1 MPGNTAAQQAALA
14 PSPDLAVTSTNVVD
28 VLSQDPE
35 LSLFIRLLQRARLIP
50 TLNKIHDAT
59 VFAPTNE
66 AVRNRSIADPVLA
79 AALLELEES
88 ANQEELDGRDN
99 LQYRLRERLFYH
111 ILNYTSPDLSFPDV
125 LDSRIAYESTLLFP
139 TTHEEHGRPGHVP
152 YPAPEDTLLGGE
164 GQKLSLLRETQEDS
178 GDDVVTRVGVGGG
191 GAGGAAVIPGRGGR
205 GRNGRVV
212 VIDDLLHPP
221 KSIAHQIRKRAGAGA
236 GPGASDNDTQP
247 GTLSRFA
254 SLLSE
259 EMWKKYT
266 EDSHTTLFVPHDKA
280 FDALHPLEWKYLT
293 SGFAADDILQIAN
306 NHQAEYKG
314 DIAHREKVG
323 YLDRLL
329 EVKTIPV
336 LSGSSVAVS
345 RAEDGGI
352 ALNGSSTILSGN
364 ILASNGVLHVISS
377 LLLPY
382 GSLALTPEKYL
393 LALNAT
399 KFVSLFRENGLP
411 HLLQSS
417 PYNETNNGSYTILA
431 ASDDILDRMLA
442 SPFSALPPA
451 GSRELSETLQYHVLQ
466 GKYTPEDLRNGQL
479 VRTMLTPPEL
489 ARQPQRLAVSVSH
502 GKGDKETEAKH
513 KEMEIAFG
521 DARVIAEPVEV
532 GNCIIYLISR
542 MVEPPSTLVS
552 TALDKGLSTF
562 IASVYSSGLDKKLLH
577 DSPATSV
584 LAPTNAAFDYLGL
597 ALNYFLLPRAQ
608 QELAE
613 LLSYHT
619 LDKTVYL
626 SELEYDSEHFQTL
639 AGPDIYLERNGSDSQ
654 FRVRGPQMQGL
665 PVNGESR
672 SARIKEADILT
683 ASGVLHVIDQVE
695 LPPTINITSE
705 KLMRGARAST
715 FPDLLRQTNMSW
727 IAEGKQAPP
736 EGFWEDSPLLAGL
749 SEREQASF
757 KKGVSERGSYTLLC
771 PTDKAFGRINL
782 THYTSNLP
790 ALLALVQLHII
801 PTPPA
806 SGAGASD
813 PLGLSADG
821 KPIALAEDSA
831 FSTLYSRSAG
841 GQSKY
846 GEVAFRRKG
855 DSWLVGIK
863 GARGTN
869 GRHDKARILNHG
881 RNTLIF
887 AEKRVRAE
895 AVAEQAAVFGGGI
908 FLIDAVL
915 EPYEPNW
922 WHRWGYIAAI
932 VLISLAATALVG
944 VLVYKLYERNKPQK
958 HWYDELPQGPEE
970 PEDG

>member
-1 MPGNTAAQQAALA
+1 M
-14 PSPDLAVTSTNVVD
+14 
-28 VLSQDPE
+28 
-35 LSLFIRLLQRARLIP
+35 
-50 TLNKIHDAT
+50 
-59 VFAPTNE
+59 
-66 AVRNRSIADPVLA
+66 
-79 AALLELEES
+79 
-88 ANQEELDGRDN
+88 
-99 LQYRLRERLFYH
+99 
-111 ILNYTSPDLSFPDV
+111 
-125 LDSRIAYESTLLFP
+125 
-139 TTHEEHGRPGHVP
+139 
-152 YPAPEDTLLGGE
+152 
-164 GQKLSLLRETQEDS
+164 
-178 GDDVVTRVGVGGG
+178 
-191 GAGGAAVIPGRGGR
+191 
-205 GRNGRVV
+205 
-212 VIDDLLHPP
+212 
-221 KSIAHQIRKRAGAGA
+221 
-236 GPGASDNDTQP
+236 
-247 GTLSRFA
+247 
-254 SLLSE
+254 
-259 EMWKKYT
+259 
-266 EDSHTTLFVPHDKA
+266 
-280 FDALHPLEWKYLT
+280 
-293 SGFAADDILQIAN
+293 
-306 NHQAEYKG
+306 
-314 DIAHREKVG
+314 
-323 YLDRLL
+323 
-329 EVKTIPV
+329 
-336 LSGSSVAVS
+336 LSGNSVALT
-345 RAEDGGI
+345 RAKDGQI
-352 ALNGSSTILSGN
+352 ALNGSSTILAGN

-377 LLLPY
+377 LLLPH

-399 KFVSLFRENGLP
+399 RFVSLFRENGLS

-431 ASDDILDRMLA
+431 ARDDILDRMLA

-466 GKYTPEDLRNGQL
+466 GKYTQEDLRDGQL
-479 VRTMLTPPEL
+479 LRTMLTPPEL

-502 GKGDKETEAKH
+502 GKGDKETEARH
-513 KEMEIAFG
+513 KEGEIAFG

-542 MVEPPSTLVS
+542 MVEPPGTLVS

-562 IASVYSSGLDKKLLH
+562 IASVYSSGIDKKLLH

-597 ALNYFLLPRAQ
+597 ALNYVLLPHAQ

-613 LLSYHT
+613 LLSYHSVG
-619 LDKTVYL
+619 KTVYM
-626 SELEYDSEHFQTL
+626 SELEYNSEHFHTL

-654 FRVRGPQMQGL
+654 FRVRGPRVQGL

-695 LPPTINITSE
+695 LPPTVNITSE

-727 IAEGKQAPP
+727 IAEGKRSPP
-736 EGFWEDSPLLAGL
+736 AGFWEGSPLLAGL

-757 KKGVSERGSYTLLC
+757 KKGFSERGSYTLLC

-782 THYTSNLP
+782 THYTNDLP

-801 PTPPA
+801 PTPTA
-806 SGAGASD
+806 SGPAASD
-813 PLGLSADG
+813 PLGVSPDG

-841 GQSKY
+841 GPSKY

-881 RNTLIF
+881 RNTPIF
-887 AEKRVRAE
+887 TEQNLGME
-895 AVAEQAAVFGGGI
+895 ATAEQALVFGGGI
-908 FLIDAVL
+908 FVIDAVL

-922 WHRWGYIAAI
+922 WHRWGYIAA
-932 VLISLAATALVG
+932 VSATHA
-944 VLVYKLYERNKPQK
+944 
-958 HWYDELPQGPEE
+958 
-970 PEDG
+970 